1 MAMTANRFTGSPA
14 PLPLD
19 VRLTSAAASLLMGI
33 GLLALLV
40 AAVLTLVR
48 QPWFTLQAIR
58 VEGEV
63 ERTNETTLRANVAAQ
78 LAGNFFTLELDD
90 ARRAFEAAPWVRRA
104 IVSRE
109 WPNRLVVRLE
119 EHVPAAVWLPEGSAD
134 TATDTLVN
142 SFGEVFQTNVG
153 EVEDDSL
160 PTLSGPK
167 GSAASMLDLMRLLS
181 PVFERLGT
189 SIDSLGLSGR
199 GSWRVVLANG
209 VRVEL
214 GRGSNAELIA
224 RSERFVAT
232 IGNVTARYERPLQ
245 YADLRH
251 RDGYAV
257 RLRGITTL
265 PEPQK
270 NTRK

>member
-1 MAMTANRFTGSPA
+1 MATLNRFSATPVE
-14 PLPLD
+14 LPLD
-19 VRLTSAAASLLMGI
+19 VRLMSAAASALM
-33 GLLALLV
+33 V
-40 AAVLTLVR
+40 AAVVGLLVFGMTAFVR
-48 QPWFTLQAIR
+48 QPWFALEAIR
-58 VEGEV
+58 VEGDV
-63 ERTNETTLRANVAAQ
+63 ERSNESTLRANVAAQ
-78 LAGNFFTLELDD
+78 LQGTFFTVDLDA

-109 WPNRLVVRLE
+109 WPNRLTARLE
-119 EHVPAAVWLPEGSAD
+119 EHVPAAVWLPEGSGK

-142 SFGEVFQTNVG
+142 TFGEVFQTNVG

-167 GSAASMLDLMRLLS
+167 GSAASMLDLLRLLS
-181 PVFERLGT
+181 PVFERL
-189 SIDSLGLSGR
+189 DSTIETLTLSSR
-199 GSWRVVLANG
+199 GSWRVALGNG

-214 GRGSNAELIA
+214 GRGSNPELVA

-232 IGNVTARYERPLQ
+232 IGAVTERYERPLQ

-265 PEPQK
+265 REPQK